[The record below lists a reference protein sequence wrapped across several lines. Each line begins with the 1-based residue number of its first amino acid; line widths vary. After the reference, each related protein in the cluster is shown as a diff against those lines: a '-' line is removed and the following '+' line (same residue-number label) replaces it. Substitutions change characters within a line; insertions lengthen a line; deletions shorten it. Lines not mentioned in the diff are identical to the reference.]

1 MLDRQYMGLPR
12 GPLPPFPYP
21 GPAIFKDTVMQLGL
35 KDKVAVVTGASKG
48 IGLAIAE
55 GLASEGAHVCAGARS
70 QTPELDALTSSSSV
84 TAALV
89 DLGTPEGPRSLVD
102 EAVAGYGRVDILIN
116 NVGAVRPRLHGFLQI
131 SDDEWEWTLNINL
144 LAAVR
149 ATRAALPHLLQQP
162 HSTIV
167 TVGSVNARLP
177 DPGVVDYS
185 AAKAAL
191 GNFCKALSKEFG
203 ARGLRV
209 NTISPGPV
217 ETAMW
222 LGSDGVADAVAQ
234 ATGAE
239 PDDVTRAAVA
249 RTATGRFS
257 YAQEVAD
264 LAILLASGRAGN
276 VTGSDFVIDGG
287 IVETL

>member
-1 MLDRQYMGLPR
+1 
-12 GPLPPFPYP
+12 
-21 GPAIFKDTVMQLGL
+21 MQLGL

-55 GLASEGAHVCAGARS
+55 GLASEGAHVCAGART
-70 QTPELDALTSSSSV
+70 QTPELDALTSSASV
-84 TAALV
+84 TATLV
-89 DLGTPEGPRSLVD
+89 DLGTPEGPRSLID

-116 NVGAVRPRLHGFLQI
+116 NVGALRPRLHGFLHI

-203 ARGLRV
+203 VQGLRV

-239 PDDVTRAAVA
+239 ADDVTRAAVA

-257 YAQEVAD
+257 YAREVAD

-276 VTGSDFVIDGG
+276 VTGSDFVIDSGL
-287 IVETL
+287 VETL

>member
-1 MLDRQYMGLPR
+1 
-12 GPLPPFPYP
+12 
-21 GPAIFKDTVMQLGL
+21 MQFGL

-55 GLASEGAHVCAGARS
+55 GLASEGAHVCAGARAP
-70 QTPELDALTSSSSV
+70 TPELDALTSSASV
-84 TAALV
+84 TATLV
-89 DLGTPEGPRSLVD
+89 DLGTPEGPRSLID
-102 EAVAGYGRVDILIN
+102 EAVAGHGRVDILIN
-116 NVGAVRPRLHGFLQI
+116 NVGALRPRLHGFLQI

-177 DPGVVDYS
+177 DPAVVDYS

-191 GNFCKALSKEFG
+191 VNFCKALSKEFG
-203 ARGLRV
+203 AQGLRV

-222 LGSDGVADAVAQ
+222 LGSDG
-234 ATGAE
+234 
-239 PDDVTRAAVA
+239 R
-249 RTATGRFS
+249 
-257 YAQEVAD
+257 
-264 LAILLASGRAGN
+264 
-276 VTGSDFVIDGG
+276 
-287 IVETL
+287 

>member
-1 MLDRQYMGLPR
+1 
-12 GPLPPFPYP
+12 
-21 GPAIFKDTVMQLGL
+21 MQLGL
-35 KDKVAVVTGASKG
+35 KDTVAVVTGASKG

-55 GLASEGAHVCAGARS
+55 GLASEGAHVCAGARAP
-70 QTPELDALTSSSSV
+70 TPELDALTSSASV
-84 TAALV
+84 TATLV
-89 DLGTPEGPRSLVD
+89 DLGTPEGPRSLID
-102 EAVAGYGRVDILIN
+102 EAVAGHGRVDILIN

-177 DPGVVDYS
+177 DPAVVDYS

-191 GNFCKALSKEFG
+191 VNFCKALSKEFG
-203 ARGLRV
+203 AQGLRV

-239 PDDVTRAAVA
+239 AGEVTKAAVA

-257 YAQEVAD
+257 HAQEVAD
-264 LAILLASGRAGN
+264 LAVLLASGRAGN

-287 IVETL
+287 MVETL